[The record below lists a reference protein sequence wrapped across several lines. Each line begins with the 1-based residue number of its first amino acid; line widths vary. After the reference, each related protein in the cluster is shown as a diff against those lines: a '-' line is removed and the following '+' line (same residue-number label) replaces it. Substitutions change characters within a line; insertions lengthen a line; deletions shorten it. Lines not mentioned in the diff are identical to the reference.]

1 MPGRDGSRHPTSAS
15 SGSGLA
21 AFTPAWASAGT
32 TGWPSS
38 LSSLEG
44 QLPVLVPLF
53 LAVPVS
59 QSPESWGLGKMTSI
73 LSFCPTRFISAS
85 VTNSCPRATLGS
97 QLCWSPFLLQPQSC
111 RPSLTTLLSRGLAAA
126 EQPGLVWGGS
136 SRHVL
141 SGEWGLLT
149 SHCSH
154 WFSPACPWPLSLGG
168 DLAPPSPHP
177 QPTLL
182 PQCNAP
188 RAWPG
193 APKLDAPS
201 WLHEGLCPMPQPTGL
216 DPDPILAQAWP
227 PPCPSTCSDSLTS
240 FWLEEAAPTHS
251 VLVASAQ
258 LLVLLQA
265 TQPRT
270 PRSLP
275 CNEMWSPQGHPQAR
289 AVCPQERMGS

>member
-1 MPGRDGSRHPTSAS
+1 MALPTLPLHPQAQDFQHSHLPGPLRGPRVGRP
-15 SGSGLA
+15 
-21 AFTPAWASAGT
+21 ASAPWKG
-32 TGWPSS
+32 SS
-38 LSSLEG
+38 QYPCSWQS
-44 QLPVLVPLF
+44 
-53 LAVPVS
+53 VS
-59 QSPESWGLGKMTSI
+59 QSPKSWGLGKMSSI
-73 LSFCPTRFISAS
+73 PSFCPTRFISAS

-97 QLCWSPFLLQPQSC
+97 QLCWSPLLLEPQSC
-111 RPSLTTLLSRGLAAA
+111 RPSPTTLLSRGLAAA

-136 SRHVL
+136 GRHVL
-141 SGEWGLLT
+141 SEEWGLLT

-168 DLAPPSPHP
+168 DLAPPLPHP
-177 QPTLL
+177 QRTLL
-182 PQCNAP
+182 PQRNAP

-193 APKLDAPS
+193 PPS
-201 WLHEGLCPMPQPTGL
+201 WTPPRGCMRGSAHCPSP
-216 DPDPILAQAWP
+216 QAWTPTPSWSRPGHPHAPTPAPTP
-227 PPCPSTCSDSLTS
+227 PLPSGQ
-240 FWLEEAAPTHS
+240 EEAAPTHS

-275 CNEMWSPQGHPQAR
+275 CKEMWSPQGHPQAR